1 MKYVAEHKSGEGGH
15 LYFEQGKLTDSLTT
29 FGPIGPPPPDNKLF
43 SPGIGIPSPQNLNR
57 VYLVYVKHRL
67 GDEAVLVAVGA
78 GGAGQ
83 HALPVLPHHE
93 LRRRHHVAHLNRH
106 VSA

>member
-1 MKYVAEHKSGEGGH
+1 MLQNRSPAKADT
-15 LYFEQGKLTDSLTT
+15 YFEQGKLTDSITT